1 MENLIYVVLM
11 LLVTAFLALR
21 LSMRE
26 RKRPILAMPSAA
38 KGFGARDE
46 KVTITL
52 GDGTEVETTFGEIEQ
67 KVREINGVSFWVE
80 KKRDIYIAAATCLI
94 GCGFT
99 LGVFLYQEGLLW
111 PDDVTV
117 EKPPVSS
124 SPKPTKPAESTA
136 Q

>member
-1 MENLIYVVLM
+1 MESLISVVLL
-11 LLVTAFLALR
+11 LLVTAFLSLR
-21 LSMRE
+21 LSTRE

-52 GDGTEVETTFGEIEQ
+52 GDGTEVETTFGEIEH

-80 KKRDIYIAAATCLI
+80 KKRDIYIAAVTCLI
-94 GCGFT
+94 GCGLT
-99 LGVFLYQEGLLW
+99 LVVFLYQEGLLW
-111 PDDVTV
+111 SNDVTG
-117 EKPPVSS
+117 EKPPVGSS
-124 SPKPTKPAESTA
+124 FNPTKPGENAA